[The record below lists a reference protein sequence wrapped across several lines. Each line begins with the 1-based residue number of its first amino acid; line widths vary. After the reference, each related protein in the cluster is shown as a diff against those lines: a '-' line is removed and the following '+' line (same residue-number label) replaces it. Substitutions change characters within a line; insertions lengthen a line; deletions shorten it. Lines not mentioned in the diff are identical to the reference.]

1 MIYRK
6 TIEPRC
12 SLCKNASF
20 IENSRNVNCSIYG
33 QRPVDFVCKKYDY
46 DIFKREIKQKPK
58 MKVFKKENFE
68 LD

>member
-6 TIEPRC
+6 TIEPKCR
-12 SLCKNASF
+12 LCKNAVL

-46 DIFKREIKQKPK
+46 DIFKREINPKPK
-58 MKVFKKENFE
+58 MKAFKKEAFE
-68 LD
+68 L